1 MDITKDKV
9 GAFWK
14 VLLVVTRRMCHD
26 SGLPDPGT
34 MIITPVVM
42 DEVEDIT
49 IADLWRVMDM
59 FLVVPGI
66 RVSIMHGKKR

>member
-1 MDITKDKV
+1 
-9 GAFWK
+9 
-14 VLLVVTRRMCHD
+14 MCHD